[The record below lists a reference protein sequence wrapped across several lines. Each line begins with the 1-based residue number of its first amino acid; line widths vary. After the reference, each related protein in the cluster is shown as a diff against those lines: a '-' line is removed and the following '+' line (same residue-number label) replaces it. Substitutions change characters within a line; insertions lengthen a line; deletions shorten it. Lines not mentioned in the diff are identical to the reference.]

1 MQDNLKVLIID
12 DDLIDRIL
20 VQHSLKKAGMNILFS
35 EAENCSEA
43 LRILAHES
51 FDCIFVDYRL
61 PTGKDC
67 PSSIQD
73 GLTLIQYIRELMK
86 IESPIVILTGH
97 GDEQVAVNLMK
108 AGAKDYLSK
117 SRISPESLSQ
127 ILRNVVRVYRAE
139 AETVMQ
145 RADFIAHLTHDLR
158 TPLVAA
164 DMMLKLFKKEAFG
177 TLPAEMKQPLSA
189 MIRSNQNLLDMVNV
203 LLEVSCYEAG
213 EKILTP
219 TICNMWEISKE
230 VIQELE
236 PLAQANGL
244 ELKLTV
250 IGDALEPNDQL
261 LVMGDCQEIRR
272 MITNL
277 VGNSLKFT
285 VEGYVELRLQ
295 LTPPKAEDP
304 PTITGWVAL
313 SVQDTGMGMSS
324 EQQATI
330 FQRYRKGSH
339 KHSSSGLGLHLVQ
352 RIVTVHQ
359 GTIQVS
365 SEIGKGSLFA
375 IHLPL
380 HTDTLPTCS
389 DDV

>member
-1 MQDNLKVLIID
+1 MEDNLKVLIVD
-12 DDLIDRIL
+12 DDLVDRML
-20 VQHSLKKAGMNILFS
+20 VRRSLKNAGMNVLFS
-35 EAENCSEA
+35 EAEDCAEA
-43 LRILAHES
+43 LQILAHES
-51 FDCIFVDYRL
+51 FDCIFVDYQL
-61 PTGKDC
+61 PVGEGC
-67 PSSIQD
+67 PCGIQD
-73 GLTLIQYIRELMK
+73 GLTLIQHVRKLK
-86 IESPIVILTGH
+86 IESPIVTLTGH

-108 AGAKDYLSK
+108 AGATDYLTK

-139 AETVMQ
+139 AEIVMQ
-145 RADFIAHLTHDLR
+145 RADFITHLTHDLR

-164 DMMLKLFKKEAFG
+164 NMMLKLFKKEAFG
-177 TLPAEMKQPLSA
+177 ALPAEMAEPLNA
-189 MIRSNQNLLDMVNV
+189 MIRSNRNLLDMVNV

-219 TICNMWEISKE
+219 TICNMWQISQE

-236 PLAQANGL
+236 PLAQDKGL

-250 IGDALEPNDQL
+250 ISDTLEPNDRL

-285 VEGYVELRLQ
+285 VEGYVELCLQ
-295 LTPPKAEDP
+295 LAPPRAEDSS
-304 PTITGWVAL
+304 TITGWVML
-313 SVQDTGMGMSS
+313 SVQDTGIGMCSD
-324 EQQATI
+324 QQRTI

-339 KHSSSGLGLHLVQ
+339 KQSSSGLGLHLVQ

-365 SEIGKGSLFA
+365 SEVGKGSLFT
-375 IHLPL
+375 IYLPL
-380 HTDTLPTCS
+380 HTDSLPTCS
-389 DDV
+389 DDD